1 MHLQSKGRQ
10 KTPRHSSSETP
21 QGSVSHLDQTGRGT
35 GSRGGTPAN
44 GVGPGKAWFCPCCH
58 VSVLYSSLRRKHRGS
73 AQPTRGR
80 PGCCYLGLGQGQG
93 VALGPPFLVPAPPCV
108 LLKWSRLILPSLFL
122 APPTRSLLIFV
133 CFSCLRPSSTPS
145 SASASLF
152 LLQCPLCPT
161 HTRTHTHDTVYIYI
175 YTQHIRTHNTHSTHY
190 IHTLHTHC
198 THSTQYTHTTHSQQR
213 LFTHIHT
220 AHTHT

>member
-1 MHLQSKGRQ
+1 MPAVWCSGRGHGTLALQLGALWDLRAGHKSSSLVPGSEPVTSHPSLSTERWKGFISSSGMHLQSKGRQ

-108 LLKWSRLILPSLFL
+108 LLK
-122 APPTRSLLIFV
+122 
-133 CFSCLRPSSTPS
+133 
-145 SASASLF
+145 
-152 LLQCPLCPT
+152 
-161 HTRTHTHDTVYIYI
+161 
-175 YTQHIRTHNTHSTHY
+175 
-190 IHTLHTHC
+190 
-198 THSTQYTHTTHSQQR
+198 
-213 LFTHIHT
+213 
-220 AHTHT
+220 